1 MGLDEKV
8 GNTSGQNEEENI
20 FGYLTVQGKKI
31 PIKKLFIGNN
41 ADYSEEDLKK
51 EYTRVLNSE
60 DSIWTIGNEINEDHA
75 NIVYFSNDGKI
86 DSVNLSL
93 DSLVEVVN
101 KVLNGE
107 VNEIELTSR
116 DREIIR
122 ANIQRALDYVGGY
135 SNREEYHNASE
146 GEKKVFNKLKD
157 DIVNDSMGS
166 LEARRGALKAAMY
179 AMALTGY
186 LNDKSFLEKIKRGL
200 EGNTIF
206 GGITVNNV
214 DLAKTVGEVLNQ
226 FNQIDEYHSDL
237 PYGEYYTVM
246 SILESKINPRK
257 DLTPEEAFK
266 KGYDETMKLQTKV
279 WLDNAYAAKV
289 YYTDE
294 NGKRQHMRLDF
305 QNIDTFVREMIKNNV
320 KDMNISNE
328 DRGKLYAS
336 VKRSVEFLLKNN
348 DSDSSSYWKNKLFAE
363 KAAKGFFVLYK
374 LGRFNEKDIEKDVS
388 ELYKNGREELGDLLK
403 EELSIYKINLN

>member
-1 MGLDEKV
+1 MSLEEKV
-8 GNTSGQNEEENI
+8 GTPSGQNKEENV
-20 FGYLTVQGKKI
+20 FGYINTPKKKI
-31 PIKKLFIGNN
+31 PIKKLSIGDN

-60 DSIWTIGNEINEDHA
+60 NSIWTIGNEMNEDYA

-93 DSLVEVVN
+93 DGLVEVVN
-101 KVLNGE
+101 KVLSGE

-116 DREIIR
+116 DREIIK

-135 SNREEYHNASE
+135 SGREEYRNASE
-146 GEKKVFNKLKD
+146 GEKKVFNKLKE
-157 DIVNDSMGS
+157 DIVKDSMGS

-186 LNDKSFLEKIKRGL
+186 LNDKSFLEKIKKGL

-214 DLAKTVGEVLNQ
+214 DLAKTVGEVLMQ

-257 DLTPEEAFK
+257 DLTPEEAFE
-266 KGYDETMKLQTKV
+266 KGYNETMKLQTKV

-289 YYTDE
+289 YYTDA

-305 QNIDTFVREMIKNNV
+305 QNIDAFVREMLNNSVKN
-320 KDMNISNE
+320 MNISNE
-328 DRGKLYAS
+328 DQGKLYAS
-336 VKRSVEFLLKNN
+336 VKRSVEFLLKNK

-374 LGRFNEKDIEKDVS
+374 LGRFNEDDIKKDVS
-388 ELYKNGREELGDLLK
+388 VLYEHGREELGDLLK
-403 EELSIYKINLN
+403 RELSEYKVNLN